1 MIAWIGDPF
10 PLTCADVVF
19 FLQLVYTRTLKG
31 LSNLVPCVGC
41 MVGVAM
47 PEKAGEEGTW
57 LPLRDKVIK
66 KLCHACSIADKPPKT
81 SRGDALF
88 IFCTFLEI
96 LDLRGVSPADGANLF
111 SSARRRDH
119 RRSVCLSGDARTEEA
134 TGGEGRKETHAKSM
148 TAILFPHSYLVFLF
162 LVSVAADDLAL
173 LRGLWLLQRL
183 LSPRTR
189 PPAPPVRASRRP
201 EGHRRPTRDAGR
213 KLTALEGKGWKGGA
227 RAEHRREG
235 LLLRR
240 CKCKRRRPLCGGTY
254 ASVRGRQWLPRP
266 PTANGSGWP
275 SR

>member
-81 SRGDALF
+81 SRGDILF
-88 IFCTFLEI
+88 IFCRFLEI

-148 TAILFPHSYLVFLF
+148 TAILFPHSYLVFF
-162 LVSVAADDLAL
+162 PSYPSQPTT
-173 LRGLWLLQRL
+173 WLCCGVFG
-183 LSPRTR
+183 SCSGCF
-189 PPAPPVRASRRP
+189 PPVLGRRP
-201 EGHRRPTRDAGR
+201 RQFARRVDP
-213 KLTALEGKGWKGGA
+213 KVIGGQP
-227 RAEHRREG
+227 EMWGE
-235 LLLRR
+235 
-240 CKCKRRRPLCGGTY
+240 
-254 ASVRGRQWLPRP
+254 S
-266 PTANGSGWP
+266 
-275 SR
+275 